1 MLTEK
6 KPYIL
11 GIIPARGGSKRL
23 SRKNLK
29 LLNGRPLIDYV
40 IKTGGKCDLITK
52 LIVSTDDEEIKQVAL
67 SCGANVP
74 FLRPKEL
81 ARDTSTTEE
90 VIKHSILTIERS
102 FGNVVDVVV
111 LLQPTSPF
119 TSVKLINHCVE
130 LLINENWDTVITVQ
144 QVHKR
149 CEWIGLIE
157 KNQRFKQIMSE
168 EDYFEL
174 FEKKEY
180 APSGNVYVCKRD
192 VVFNQKKV
200 IGKNTAAI
208 VIPDKYAVDI
218 DYLIDFQFAEY
229 LLEKGEF
236 SLEK

>member
-23 SRKNLK
+23 TRKNVK

-40 IKTGGKCDLITK
+40 IKAGGKCDLITK

-81 ARDTSTTEE
+81 AKDSSTTEE

-102 FGNVVDVVV
+102 FGNVVDAVVI
-111 LLQPTSPF
+111 LQPTSPF
-119 TSVKLINHCVE
+119 TSVKMINQCLE
-130 LLINENWDTVITVQ
+130 MLINENWDTVVTVQ
-144 QVHKR
+144 EVHKR
-149 CEWIGLIE
+149 CEWIGLLE
-157 KNQRFKQIMSE
+157 KDQRFLQIINE
-168 EDYFEL
+168 ENYFDL
-174 FEKKEY
+174 LEKKEY
-180 APSGNVYVCKRD
+180 SPSGNVYVCKRN
-192 VVFNQKKV
+192 VIFEQKKV
-200 IGKNTAAI
+200 IGENTGAI
-208 VIPDKYAVDI
+208 VVPDKYAIDI
-218 DYLIDFQFAEY
+218 DRLIDFQFAEY

-236 SLEK
+236 SQEN